1 MNKKRIEAALDEAQ
15 QLVRV
20 LEIAAE
26 SAATDSEGIQ
36 KSRKQV
42 AAGYASGV
50 IALLFPELF
59 PEMQQGCRIQ

>member
-26 SAATDSEGIQ
+26 SAATDSEGMQ
-36 KSRKQV
+36 KNRKQV

-59 PEMQQGCRIQ
+59 PEMQPCCKIH

>member
-1 MNKKRIEAALDEAQ
+1 LDEAR

-26 SAATDSEGIQ
+26 NAATDCEEMH
-36 KSRKQV
+36 KNRKHI

-50 IALLFPELF
+50 ITLLFPELF
-59 PEMQQGCRIQ
+59 PEMQQDCRIQ

>member
-1 MNKKRIEAALDEAQ
+1 MDKKKIEAALDEAR

-26 SAATDSEGIQ
+26 SAATDCGEMQ
-36 KSRKQV
+36 KNRKQV

>member
-1 MNKKRIEAALDEAQ
+1 LDEAQ

-20 LEIAAE
+20 LEVAAE
-26 SAATDSEGIQ
+26 SAATDCEGMQ

-42 AAGYASGV
+42 AAGYASTV

-59 PEMQQGCRIQ
+59 P